1 MHVIRR
7 KGWEIAEAR
16 VTPERFSLGRR
27 AVLSLAAMAAAAPA
41 VAEVLAGPAR
51 NSAYDPGRA
60 ITPEKDPLTYNNY
73 YEFSEDKDLWR
84 DAQALKQRPWTVR
97 IEGMVKQP
105 RNVAIDDLLKQVALE
120 ERVYRHRCVEAW
132 AMTVP
137 WTGFP
142 VRELLRVAE
151 PLGSA
156 KYIVFE
162 TIQDRSMRNLR
173 NPLYPWPYIEALT
186 IDEAANDLAFISTG
200 LYGKPL
206 PPQNGGPI
214 RLTVPW
220 KYGFKSAKSVVKVSF
235 VEKRPVTFW
244 EAIGPS
250 EYGFWANV
258 NPAVPHPRWSQAT
271 EKLLVPMSGCR
282 HRYSMAMV
290 RSSLRCMTDA
300 RAKSFLCNGA
310 RSGGSL
316 GDLSGRRSGFGD
328 ASTAGRAAGAGAVF
342 HRS

>member
-41 VAEVLAGPAR
+41 VAEALAGPAR

-105 RNVAIDDLLKQVALE
+105 RNVAIDDLLKQVSLE

-142 VRELLRVAE
+142 LANCYASRSRS
-151 PLGSA
+151 GSA

-162 TIQDRSMRNLR
+162 TSRKSMRTSAIR
-173 NPLYPWPYIEALT
+173 
-186 IDEAANDLAFISTG
+186 FIR
-200 LYGKPL
+200 
-206 PPQNGGPI
+206 GPI
-214 RLTVPW
+214 
-220 KYGFKSAKSVVKVSF
+220 S
-235 VEKRPVTFW
+235 
-244 EAIGPS
+244 
-250 EYGFWANV
+250 
-258 NPAVPHPRWSQAT
+258 
-271 EKLLVPMSGCR
+271 
-282 HRYSMAMV
+282 
-290 RSSLRCMTDA
+290 
-300 RAKSFLCNGA
+300 
-310 RSGGSL
+310 
-316 GDLSGRRSGFGD
+316 RR
-328 ASTAGRAAGAGAVF
+328 
-342 HRS
+342 